1 MFTGI
6 RPLAS
11 RMRSWI
17 SPRRVDQK
25 FQQELSAHLEMLTY
39 ENIQRGMV
47 PIEAKRAARIRL
59 DGSHY
64 IGQQIS
70 NLGDC
75 SCSIHFCR
83 TSATPRA
90 SCARIPASNHGANPR
105 PRAQSAYRAGAAGEY
120 VAGWFLFDR
129 GQTMSKFIDVNRQ
142 ENEDGKNYSQENTA
156 PLPDI

>member
-39 ENIQRGMV
+39 ENIQRGMI

-59 DGSHY
+59 GGSHY
-64 IGQQIS
+64 IGQKIS

-75 SCSIHFCR
+75 SCPIRFCR
-83 TSATPRA
+83 SPVQESRLQITKRILDRVPNRRIVQ
-90 SCARIPASNHGANPR
+90 ARQVSMWPAGFFSIAAR
-105 PRAQSAYRAGAAGEY
+105 PCPSSFG
-120 VAGWFLFDR
+120 
-129 GQTMSKFIDVNRQ
+129 VNR
-142 ENEDGKNYSQENTA
+142 
-156 PLPDI
+156 